1 VLGLFIQVKLKQ
13 ISYIGTLFNLNYK
26 SIHDMPKIFGKLKKT
41 VYAFHFDTIKFDVH
55 THNKK
60 TMIGRVNSEA
70 CLNQNLN

>member
-1 VLGLFIQVKLKQ
+1 
-13 ISYIGTLFNLNYK
+13 
-26 SIHDMPKIFGKLKKT
+26 MPKIFGKLKKT

-60 TMIGRVNSEA
+60 TIIGRVNSEA